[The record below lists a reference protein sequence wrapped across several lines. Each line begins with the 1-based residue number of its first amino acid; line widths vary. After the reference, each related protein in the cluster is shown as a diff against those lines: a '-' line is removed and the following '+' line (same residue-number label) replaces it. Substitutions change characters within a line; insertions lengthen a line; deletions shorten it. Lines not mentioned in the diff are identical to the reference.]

1 VRTIRLKVLLFA
13 TLGVLGPLGVGLA
26 RADSDGYYCVG
37 DGYIAY
43 QFGMDVPNNP
53 PRLYVITLNGTRGI
67 PKPATIA
74 FPPFQVQGMRCGSR
88 SIDVAAYDK
97 MYVVSLDE
105 RRQPRRYSERPLA
118 SIEPIPFQ
126 TYGNLSML
134 MPARADMQRHRIRLG
149 AASDGGE
156 YALEMSATLVRPSD
170 PCEAAGTSRLV
181 RTDRTGRAVS
191 ALTIFAGRV
200 GRECGD

>member
-13 TLGVLGPLGVGLA
+13 TLGVLGPLDVGLA

-43 QFGMDVPNNP
+43 QFGMNVPNNP

-67 PKPATIA
+67 PKPATLA

-88 SIDVAAYDK
+88 SIDVGAYDK

-105 RRQPRRYSERPLA
+105 RRRPRRYSERPLA
-118 SIEPIPFQ
+118 SVEPIPFQ
-126 TYGNLSML
+126 TYGSLSML
-134 MPARADMQRHRIRLG
+134 MPARADMQRRRIRLG
-149 AASDGGE
+149 ATSDGGE
-156 YALEMSATLVRPSD
+156 YALEMSATLVRP
-170 PCEAAGTSRLV
+170 PNRCEAAATSRLV
-181 RTDRTGRAVS
+181 RTNRTGRAVA
-191 ALTIFAGRV
+191 ALTIFAGRIH
-200 GRECGD
+200 RECGD